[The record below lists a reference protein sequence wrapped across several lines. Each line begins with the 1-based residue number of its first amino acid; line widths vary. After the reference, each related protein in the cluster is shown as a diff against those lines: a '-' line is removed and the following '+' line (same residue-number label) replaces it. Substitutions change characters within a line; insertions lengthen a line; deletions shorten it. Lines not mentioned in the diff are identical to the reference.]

1 VDLLAER
8 TQASPEELR
17 SVLRALVSRLDVSLR
32 SVIEDLEGLDKSRRV
47 R

>member
-1 VDLLAER
+1 
-8 TQASPEELR
+8 
-17 SVLRALVSRLDVSLR
+17 VLRALVSRLDVSLR